1 MKLLLAFLL
10 FATAL
15 SAGASLPPELVSDL
29 SSPDLG
35 KRFTAQVALRRLA
48 FEAGK
53 PGADPAVAATLS
65 KELLGMGSNT
75 ALPEDT
81 RASAL
86 EQLPFLADGA
96 CVPGLA
102 VLLADPNPAF
112 REFARCALQNNP
124 DPAASK
130 PLIEALEKA
139 DQSLWAIGLMQ
150 ALEARKE
157 ASAVPQIQTRLSS
170 ADPAVSS
177 LAAQSL
183 GSIGGQA
190 ALEALVAYLPSCPP
204 SNLAVTQSAIVRS
217 AQPLTKKPEGILEK
231 IMAQFD
237 EWMGKPTALES
248 ISSLW
253 PTAANGA
260 IRCEI
265 FNALVAV
272 GDEEGALKI
281 LQQIL
286 AAPTTP
292 GAREILHVAILSG
305 KAGLKNAV
313 TAALPGLDEDAR
325 LAVHAALAQ
334 SGDSSQEADL
344 LVFVSALQD
353 QKKAAAIELL
363 ATCGTE
369 KSLDFLLAEFAS
381 NNRQTQPAASLALNR
396 LSVPGLDERL
406 LEAAKGSDATKAR
419 EAIKVLVPRN
429 PKGMEAIF
437 LNLAAPS
444 AAAEGRPVALEAL
457 ASIGSVT
464 TAKQLILWIAET
476 PEGADPKPFIATFR
490 RLAPR
495 LRAESQLWNQS
506 FLPAYQSAPA
516 ENRPALLL
524 AAPGI
529 HGPASAQSYVDWIRN
544 EPAMRSEYLAQ
555 LLSWNDFQ
563 NGEFLLMAAGIPDLD
578 MPTREKL
585 FQAAS
590 RLFFPNVNAKPPK
603 KVAFAKK
610 VLNAAPEGPI
620 RESVQKAITDSQVL
634 KTK

>member
-102 VLLADPNPAF
+102 VLLADPNPAI

-190 ALEALVAYLPSCPP
+190 ALEALVAYLPSCPQGI
-204 SNLAVTQSAIVRS
+204 LAIVQSSIVRAAQSVNGSKS
-217 AQPLTKKPEGILEK
+217 A
-231 IMAQFD
+231 
-237 EWMGKPTALES
+237 

-286 AAPTTP
+286 SAPTTP
-292 GAREILHVAILSG
+292 GAREILHLAILSG

-344 LVFVSALQD
+344 LVFVSQLQD

-464 TAKQLILWIAET
+464 TAKQLIQWIAET
-476 PEGADPKPFIATFR
+476 PQGADPKPFIATFR

-563 NGEFLLMAAGIPDLD
+563 NGEFLLMAASIPDLD

-610 VLNAAPEGPI
+610 VLAASPEGPI